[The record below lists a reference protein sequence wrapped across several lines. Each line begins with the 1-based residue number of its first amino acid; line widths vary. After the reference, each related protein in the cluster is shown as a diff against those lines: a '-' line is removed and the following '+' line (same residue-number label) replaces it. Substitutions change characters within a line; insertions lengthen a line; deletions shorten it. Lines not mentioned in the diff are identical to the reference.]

1 MNSVNLIGR
10 ITKDPELKYTRSE
23 TAYTRFCIA
32 VDGMKD
38 NDGNT
43 TADFIDVIAWKKSA
57 ELITKYFRK
66 GSRIGINGRLHTTSF
81 ETENGE
87 KRKFTEV
94 VVNSIDFLDPK
105 KTETEDPAP
114 EPEPEREAPPT
125 AKDVKIQPVET
136 ELDLPFEI

>member
-1 MNSVNLIGR
+1 MNNVNIIGR

-23 TAYTRFCIA
+23 TAYTRFCVA

-38 NDGNT
+38 KDGNT
-43 TADFIDVIAWKKSA
+43 TADFIDVIAWNKSA
-57 ELITKYFRK
+57 ELITKFFKK
-66 GSRIGINGRLHTTSF
+66 GSRIGINGRLHTTSY

-105 KTETEDPAP
+105 KAETEDPA
-114 EPEPEREAPPT
+114 PEPEREAPPT
-125 AKDVKIQPVET
+125 AKDVKIQPVES

>member
-1 MNSVNLIGR
+1 MNNVNIIGR

-23 TAYTRFCIA
+23 TAYTRFCVA

-38 NDGNT
+38 NEGNT

-57 ELITKYFRK
+57 ELITKYFKK
-66 GSRIGINGRLHTTSF
+66 GSRIGINGRLHTTTF
-81 ETENGE
+81 ENDNGE

-94 VVNSIDFLDPK
+94 VVNSIDFLEPK

-114 EPEPEREAPPT
+114 EPEREEPPT
-125 AKDVKIQPVET
+125 AKNEKIQPVET

>member
-1 MNSVNLIGR
+1 MNNVNIIGR

-23 TAYTRFCIA
+23 TAYTRFCVA

-38 NDGNT
+38 KDGNT
-43 TADFIDVIAWKKSA
+43 TADFIDVIAWSKAA
-57 ELITKYFRK
+57 ELVSKHFKK
-66 GSRIGINGRLHTTSF
+66 GSRIGVNGRLHTTSF

-105 KTETEDPAP
+105 KVETEDPAP
-114 EPEPEREAPPT
+114 EPEREDPPT
-125 AKDVKIQPVET
+125 AKNEKIEPVDS